1 MKKMIE
7 PHDLIK
13 LKIETKIMHVT
24 SRIQSL
30 IYIWNGIYQ
39 NWSTNV
45 SERLSIVCLD

>member
-1 MKKMIE
+1 MKKIIE
-7 PHDLIK
+7 LHDLIK
-13 LKIETKIMHVT
+13 LKIETNVA
-24 SRIQSL
+24 SRIQLL